1 MFESRIPQGLC
12 PELDTQKLDR
22 RQMARIAGWNQPCGI
37 LLSGRVTRRKK
48 KNRKKAK
55 TNSCGS
61 EQTPEETQPAW
72 RLASRTVI
80 FRHLASRML
89 STSPSLFTVDGQNSQ
104 KFPFPLQLHS

>member
-1 MFESRIPQGLC
+1 LSCLVV
-12 PELDTQKLDR
+12 
-22 RQMARIAGWNQPCGI
+22 
-37 LLSGRVTRRKK
+37 LLVGRK

-55 TNSCGS
+55 TNLTHGS

-80 FRHLASRML
+80 FRHLASRVL
-89 STSPSLFTVDGQNSQ
+89 STSPSLFTVDGQNSH